1 MSPGARYGA
10 QISNRS
16 SGCPGAVI
24 AGKTPYESF
33 LALVHPR
40 DRSRVDAVHRRL
52 LESGGAFSEEFRILR
67 PDGEIRW
74 IASRGEVTSDDEGRP
89 RRLIGSYFDITERR
103 LNEERLRKSLSIIAL
118 AVEVGEIGIWT
129 SDYVARSGT
138 WDERARAIFDSP
150 AEDDKVDFN
159 AFSALVHP
167 DDRRRTR
174 DVIVAALKSAAS
186 FSIECR
192 IIVRDRS
199 VRWVGIRG
207 KAEVDSLS
215 GLGVDDDGDRSR
227 RHRTARPR
235 VPSACP
241 VARDFASFEEFARS
255 GPGDGASDRTVV
267 DLIVRFPDRFCARLQ
282 GLATSHDILVAEDW
296 HGASLLNIM
305 QSQLKQFVG
314 EMATRIR
321 IAGPALQLQP
331 EAAQNIG
338 LAIHELSTNAVR
350 FGALA
355 NETGVVDLSWSLL
368 EGEGGEGRLE
378 IVWGESGG
386 PPVTA
391 PTTRGFGGIVLERV
405 VAQALDGRAE
415 AAFDPSGLTWT
426 LTIPGATSSPG
437 GRNSRKPTIRP
448 VLDLIGAGCRN
459 RTRDLLITNL
469 MV

>member
-1 MSPGARYGA
+1 M
-10 QISNRS
+10 
-16 SGCPGAVI
+16 
-24 AGKTPYESF
+24 
-33 LALVHPR
+33 
-40 DRSRVDAVHRRL
+40 RSR
-52 LESGGAFSEEFRILR
+52 
-67 PDGEIRW
+67 
-74 IASRGEVTSDDEGRP
+74 SRS
-89 RRLIGSYFDITERR
+89 
-103 LNEERLRKSLSIIAL
+103 
-118 AVEVGEIGIWT
+118 GEIGIWT
-129 SDYVARSGT
+129 CDFVARSGT
-138 WDERARAIFDSP
+138 WDERARAIFDLPS
-150 AEDDKVDFN
+150 EDDKVDFD

-207 KAEVDSLS
+207 KAEVDLLSGRASTMTGIVLDVTERRARELHLHVLLREISHRSKNLLAVVQAMARQTGLSSTSLS
-215 GLGVDDDGDRSR
+215 
-227 RHRTARPR
+227 
-235 VPSACP
+235 
-241 VARDFASFEEFARS
+241 DFQM
-255 GPGDGASDRTVV
+255 
-267 DLIVRFPDRFCARLQ
+267 RFGARLQ

-296 HGASLLNIM
+296 HGASLANIM

-314 EMATRIR
+314 EMAARVR

-426 LTIPGATSSPG
+426 LTIP
-437 GRNSRKPTIRP
+437 RRYVVSR
-448 VLDLIGAGCRN
+448 G
-459 RTRDLLITNL
+459 
-469 MV
+469 